1 MEDCKYLK
9 TENVTPYHGDVFDH
23 PDYKYTCEKCG
34 KEVIPFIHCNKD
46 RCGDYNNQTS
56 KDEPKTKVY
65 KLEAYDKDNDV
76 YNNIMVSADINLL
89 KELGITILS
98 NFNLSRRDNNEPID
112 WLIISTNDNE
122 TPICFLSDESP
133 KNWNYYK

>member
-1 MEDCKYLK
+1 MDEM
-9 TENVTPYHGDVFDH
+9 F
-23 PDYKYTCEKCG
+23 YKRKKKMKKQLIE
-34 KEVIPFIHCNKD
+34 
-46 RCGDYNNQTS
+46 
-56 KDEPKTKVY
+56 KVY

-76 YNNIMVSADINLL
+76 YNNIMISADINLL

-122 TPICFLSDESP
+122 TPICFLSDKSP
-133 KNWNYYK
+133 KNWSNYK

>member
-1 MEDCKYLK
+1 MKKQLIE
-9 TENVTPYHGDVFDH
+9 
-23 PDYKYTCEKCG
+23 
-34 KEVIPFIHCNKD
+34 
-46 RCGDYNNQTS
+46 
-56 KDEPKTKVY
+56 KVY
-65 KLEAYDKDNDV
+65 KLEAYDKDNDI

-122 TPICFLSDESP
+122 MPICFLSDESP
-133 KNWNYYK
+133 KNWSYYK